1 MHGLRAP
8 LRQFLR
14 FTRPWERVL
23 LGVVLFVVGAE
34 LNLDIVA
41 ALGVVIVGVTILG
54 AVRRRRWTGAVGAGG
69 ETGSATE
76 VDVNEQ

>member
-1 MHGLRAP
+1 M
-8 LRQFLR
+8 RQFLR

-34 LNLDIVA
+34 LKLNIVP

-54 AVRRRRWTGAVGAGG
+54 AVAPA
-69 ETGSATE
+69 A
-76 VDVNEQ
+76 